1 MSYSTKGF
9 LNKKNII
16 NVSISRARDYL
27 FILMPDDDTEKV
39 ENLRLIKQMEHYIK
53 ETGQYTEYSSRTIE
67 QLMFGKPDYLEN
79 NSFSTA
85 HQNVNVYGVP
95 EQIYE
100 IRSEDSA
107 IDIQIHKKD

>member
-1 MSYSTKGF
+1 MSSSSSNF

-27 FILMPDDDTEKV
+27 FILMPDDNTENV
-39 ENLRLIKQMEHYIK
+39 DNLLLIKQMERYIK
-53 ETGQYTEYSSRTIE
+53 ETDQYTEYSSQIVE
-67 QLMFGKPDYLEN
+67 QLMFGKSDYLEE

-85 HQNVNVYGVP
+85 HQNVNVYGIP

-100 IRSEDSA
+100 IRSEDDA
-107 IDIQIHKKD
+107 IDIQIKK